1 MEINDSLASQIDTRN
16 LDTVVINHMLQIP
29 GLTADL
35 VAQSVHESRYDHI
48 YAIYH
53 LLCDKLEEKRKEQT
67 RLQHLA
73 YSRYKSDEAP
83 T

>member
-1 MEINDSLASQIDTRN
+1 M
-16 LDTVVINHMLQIP
+16 MQIP

-35 VAQSVHESRYDHI
+35 VAQSVHELRYDHI

-53 LLCDKLEEKRKEQT
+53 LLCDKLEEKRKEQK

-73 YSRYKSDEAP
+73 YSR
-83 T
+83 